1 MSNFDDQMEW
11 LQRHA
16 QSGPSCAVCHWAWHE
31 IKRLVKERDA
41 LAAELATLRRRW
53 NHVAG
58 LAQTMGVK
66 MDGQN
71 SWRFEP
77 LRYGRGPTIEA
88 AVDDEI
94 ERIEKARD
102 A

>member
-1 MSNFDDQMEW
+1 MIDWLNPSDDIIVARRVGYAEGIMARDEE
-11 LQRHA
+11 LA
-16 QSGPSCAVCHWAWHE
+16 ELTA
-31 IKRLVKERDA
+31 ERDA
-41 LAAELATLRRRW
+41 LEAELATIRRRW